1 MPLGNL
7 VHRLFGPA
15 NQPVAIRDRIQL
27 DHRGGAVG
35 DVGQHGADPLRVA
48 VVVEVA
54 CFALD
59 LESHVLTLYNVDGL
73 RPAEIRML
81 PPPPDDALGKDVL
94 RRLDILGSGDL
105 ENWVVGVDA
114 LYLPLTL
121 LRRKL
126 NIIVI

>member
-7 VHRLFGPA
+7 VHRLFGPPD
-15 NQPVAIRDRIQL
+15 QPVAIRDRIQL
-27 DHRGGAVG
+27 DHRSCAVG
-35 DVGQHGADPLRVA
+35 DVGQHCRDSFCVA
-48 VVVEVA
+48 VVIKVA
-54 CFALD
+54 CLPLD
-59 LESHVLTLYNVDGL
+59 LETHVLALYDVDGL
-73 RPAEIRML
+73 RARQIRML
-81 PPPPDDALGKDVL
+81 PPPPDDAFCKDVL
-94 RRLDILGSGDL
+94 WRLDVLGSGDL